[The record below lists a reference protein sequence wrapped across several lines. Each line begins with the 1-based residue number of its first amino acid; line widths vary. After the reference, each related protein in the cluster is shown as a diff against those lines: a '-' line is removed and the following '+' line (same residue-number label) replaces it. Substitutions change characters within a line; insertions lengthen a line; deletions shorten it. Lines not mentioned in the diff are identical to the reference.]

1 MQDSKKIRSPMPRT
15 SAWAGVVSM
24 PWIFVV
30 LTVLG
35 LLKPGYSAF
44 SQFGS
49 ELDVGWY
56 GAWAERVGVG
66 IFGLLLIT
74 FTFGFRKWIAT
85 FVSRRRLLLITAL
98 FALAGAGD
106 IISGIW
112 TVDVPALHGL
122 GGIMAF
128 LFPTIGQLLT
138 GQKLRSI
145 PGFQKYGRYTYL
157 NGVATLLLDIFST
170 FYPIFKLVPPLAPM
184 AIALETQYT
193 GLLQRTQIIIGW
205 SWFTVSGALL
215 LRKGHYGINKEIS
228 PSKPLSPSLNTFENH
243 FSQGRSILTEEK
255 V

>member
-1 MQDSKKIRSPMPRT
+1 
-15 SAWAGVVSM
+15 M

-35 LLKPGYSAF
+35 LLKPGYSAI
-44 SQFGS
+44 SSFGS

-66 IFGLLLIT
+66 IFGLLIII
-74 FTFGFRKWIAT
+74 FTFGFHKWIAPL
-85 FVSRRRLLLITAL
+85 VSRRRLFFITTL
-98 FALAGAGD
+98 FALAGTGD

-128 LFPTIGQLLT
+128 LFPTIGQIMT
-138 GQKLRSI
+138 GQKLRSL
-145 PGFQKYGRYTYL
+145 PGFQKYGRYTYV
-157 NGVATLLLDIFST
+157 NGVGTLLLDIFST
-170 FYPIFKLVPPLAPM
+170 FYPIFKLVPPLASM

-193 GLLQRTQIIIGW
+193 GVLQRTQIVIGW
-205 SWFTVSGALL
+205 SWFTVSGALH
-215 LRKGHYGINKEIS
+215 LRKGHYGIDKKIS
-228 PSKPLSPSLNTFENH
+228 SSMPASPLSLPD
-243 FSQGRSILTEEK
+243 RP